1 MCVYI
6 YIYIYIIYLFSFNP
20 YNSLRENVVMPGL
33 EIRKSWHQEVLNMIN
48 ITQVVDMPSV
58 TPCFFSW

>member
-6 YIYIYIIYLFSFNP
+6 YIKSIYLFSFNL

-48 ITQVVDMPSV
+48 ITQVVVVPSV
-58 TPCFFSW
+58 TPCFFSL

>member
-1 MCVYI
+1 MYNICVYT
-6 YIYIYIIYLFSFNP
+6 YIYIIYLFSFNP

-33 EIRKSWHQEVLNMIN
+33 EIRKSWHQDLNMIN